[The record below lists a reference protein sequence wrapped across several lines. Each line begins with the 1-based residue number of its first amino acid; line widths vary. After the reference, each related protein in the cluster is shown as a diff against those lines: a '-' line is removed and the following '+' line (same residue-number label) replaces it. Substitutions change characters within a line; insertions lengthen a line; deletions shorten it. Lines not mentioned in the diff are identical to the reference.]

1 MQITYYAV
9 AENSKGK
16 LEQLRIVR
24 ENGAPVSQEW
34 TGKIYPTMREA
45 IEDLTELN
53 CKTGRNHAE
62 RL

>member
-9 AENSKGK
+9 AENPKGK

-24 ENGAPVSQEW
+24 ENGAPISEEW
-34 TGKIYPTMREA
+34 TGKTYRSMSEA
-45 IEDLTELN
+45 IEDLTNLN
-53 CKTGRNHAE
+53 CKTGRKHAE

>member
-1 MQITYYAV
+1 MRITYYAV

-24 ENGAPVSQEW
+24 ENGAPISQEW
-34 TGKIYPTMREA
+34 TGKTYPTMREA

-53 CKTGRNHAE
+53 CPQSGRKASK
-62 RL
+62 

>member
-9 AENSKGK
+9 AENAKGE

-34 TGKIYPTMREA
+34 TGTTYKSMQEA
-45 IEDLTELN
+45 ITELTKLN
-53 CKTGRNHAE
+53 CPQTGRKASK
-62 RL
+62 

>member
-24 ENGAPVSQEW
+24 ENGAPISQEW
-34 TGKIYPTMREA
+34 TGKKYPTMAEA
-45 IEDLTELN
+45 IDDLTELN
-53 CKTGRNHAE
+53 CKTGRKHA
-62 RL
+62 